1 MCRPSSEFQMY
12 FNPVCRPSSE
22 FQMYFKP
29 VMRRDFYL
37 EGGGGGGAYCR
48 ELLSPIIL

>member
-37 EGGGGGGAYCR
+37 EGGGGGGHTVGNY
-48 ELLSPIIL
+48 

>member
-37 EGGGGGGAYCR
+37 EGGGGGGGGHTVGNY
-48 ELLSPIIL
+48 